1 MVRRRTVSAFGSFRT
16 VLPYR
21 ITRFVAPT
29 GEEGPQVGPQW
40 HGSTDAE
47 GCPCVHSADA
57 ASPDAPFIPDPAG
70 YPLGPKAQ
78 DPEFVAEGF
87 ALSLNSCIRSPGK
100 ERMSPDSSRRPTFG
114 LSDVSVTRWRETQGA
129 RVEVI
134 EVEDDDNFTW
144 NLSRAVAGAAAEA
157 WAPTGGT
164 LPACYQLQAAKG
176 CKTGLARPVL
186 RDPSFAEALAQRD
199 ALELQSELHGG
210 VDVFDYPCYEEAG
223 YRLIFAPRESGVSHL
238 DVPGPPRRVKL
249 IPAPSDTHDTACP
262 SADNRLDMQPWIVDS
277 GASFHVLSRDDL
289 KVLKH
294 CDIRPIPQGDILI
307 HTANG
312 DVIVKEEARVFVEQL
327 QTWLWCRVM
336 PNCPRLLSLGLLC
349 SRDDF
354 TFTWLAGQSAP
365 TLLMPVGRSRG
376 QRAVRMIVQ
385 GNCPMLPSKHD
396 HSCYLDDA
404 DINEMIKKL
413 EVHGMFHQTRDQ
425 CLGSTEGEVDEF
437 CFPSAEESSPAVP
450 PEHKTVLDQRLLAK
464 TREHLMSHFPK
475 NPWCPACQRATARR
489 AQCRDRGGNA
499 HIGERFGSQ
508 VTADHVVVSVD
519 VSSDPRPSRDGKG
532 LGGEKYGLC
541 FKDLG
546 TGYCGFFPTAHRD
559 TPETERIFNDFLG
572 DAKVRLLRTDGAS
585 EFKSTST
592 NLFIPHCTSTP
603 GRHETNGVAE
613 RNIQKLSAAARTL
626 LEQSGL
632 EHCFWPYAGRMAAF
646 GLNTQVIGGGECLES
661 QAQ

>member
-1 MVRRRTVSAFGSFRT
+1 M
-16 VLPYR
+16 LP
-21 ITRFVAPT
+21 AP
-29 GEEGPQVGPQW
+29 GGGGLQDWSCEACPAGPQ
-40 HGSTDAE
+40 
-47 GCPCVHSADA
+47 
-57 ASPDAPFIPDPAG
+57 
-70 YPLGPKAQ
+70 
-78 DPEFVAEGF
+78 
-87 ALSLNSCIRSPGK
+87 LS
-100 ERMSPDSSRRPTFG
+100 
-114 LSDVSVTRWRETQGA
+114 
-129 RVEVI
+129 
-134 EVEDDDNFTW
+134 
-144 NLSRAVAGAAAEA
+144 
-157 WAPTGGT
+157 
-164 LPACYQLQAAKG
+164 
-176 CKTGLARPVL
+176 
-186 RDPSFAEALAQRD
+186 EALAQRD

-210 VDVFDYPCYEEAG
+210 VDDSAYPCYEEAG

-249 IPAPSDTHDTACP
+249 IPAPSDTYDTACP
-262 SADNRLDMQPWIVDS
+262 SADTRLDMQPWIVDS

-464 TREHLMSHFPK
+464 TREHIMSHFPK

-532 LGGEKYGLC
+532 LGVRSTGFALRTLV
-541 FKDLG
+541 LG
-546 TGYCGFFPTAHRD
+546 TAGSSRLLTATRQRLSASS
-559 TPETERIFNDFLG
+559 TIFSGMPRFASCAPTERPSSRAHPPTCLSRI
-572 DAKVRLLRTDGAS
+572 APVRPEGTRRMVLLNATS
-585 EFKSTST
+585 KSCR
-592 NLFIPHCTSTP
+592 PQR
-603 GRHETNGVAE
+603 GR
-613 RNIQKLSAAARTL
+613 S
-626 LEQSGL
+626 
-632 EHCFWPYAGRMAAF
+632 
-646 GLNTQVIGGGECLES
+646 
-661 QAQ
+661 